1 MTDAIATFI
10 CFGVFFYV
18 RVDLEA
24 REWKTPKV
32 RNLAAGGAAL
42 FGAIAYGAFAGF
54 TGLFL

>member
-24 REWKTPKV
+24 REWKTPKA

-54 TGLFL
+54 TGFLR